1 MKEIDPIAE
10 TDYTV
15 ETECMT
21 EIGHIVGIDHK
32 TTIKMIIEMTIEKKD
47 HRDFKDQRYMRKHK
61 DYYKD
66 TYDKDNH
73 RISHGNKDRS
83 KDRYQTKTNTE
94 MTAMTKLEVGLKKKI
109 TYMMMMMIYLTQKLK
124 ECTKCYKLMSQER
137 EMAIGFMLAFSEN
150 PDKILDSIHSP
161 ADVDHLIAERNEC
174 GKSQKAENLTKEPHD
189 NINNT
194 SSQNYVNPVN
204 YAPINVDTG
213 LTQDSVDTVFV
224 EGKVD
229 NYYTETTITCDS
241 EEEVQIQNIEEGNI
255 MVDSHDELD
264 LWEPEQIPHALIRLA
279 EGQILEEFMLE
290 EEIEF
295 QGIDNM

>member
-1 MKEIDPIAE
+1 
-10 TDYTV
+10 
-15 ETECMT
+15 
-21 EIGHIVGIDHK
+21 
-32 TTIKMIIEMTIEKKD
+32 
-47 HRDFKDQRYMRKHK
+47 
-61 DYYKD
+61 
-66 TYDKDNH
+66 
-73 RISHGNKDRS
+73 
-83 KDRYQTKTNTE
+83 
-94 MTAMTKLEVGLKKKI
+94 
-109 TYMMMMMIYLTQKLK
+109 
-124 ECTKCYKLMSQER
+124 
-137 EMAIGFMLAFSEN
+137 MLAFSEN
-150 PDKILDSIHSP
+150 PDKILDSICSP

-174 GKSQKAENLTKEPHD
+174 GKNQKAENLTKEPYD

-204 YAPINVDTG
+204 YAPLNVDTN

-229 NYYTETTITCDS
+229 NYYTDTTITCDS
-241 EEEVQIQNIEEGNI
+241 EEEVQIQNVEEGNI

-295 QGIDNM
+295 QGIDKCKIVELPDKQEIERETV